1 MDVTVLER
9 IKNEY
14 DDFSKSHKKVAD
26 FILSNYEKA
35 TTYTAAKF
43 GAETGI
49 SESTVVRF
57 ATYLGYEGF
66 PEFQADLRECI
77 KGKLT
82 SMQRIKIS
90 QNDDNQ
96 KNILDKILNS
106 DIQSIK
112 ATRDIVSIEDFE
124 TSCNAINNAEKIYIL
139 GVRSSA
145 PLANFMYHYF
155 HLVYDNVV
163 LIDSSSSSSMFEEL
177 YRIDSKSVLIAV
189 SFPRYSRQVVKA
201 LQFVHDKGGIIIG
214 ITDSNK
220 SPIADLSDYVL
231 YAKSS
236 MASFMDSLVAPMSL
250 INALI
255 VASAHAKKNE
265 VISRFE
271 ELERAWDKYDV
282 YF

>member
-14 DDFSKSHKKVAD
+14 NDFSKSHKRIAD
-26 FILSNYEKA
+26 FILTNYEKA
-35 TTYTAAKF
+35 STYTAAKF
-43 GAETGI
+43 GTEIGI

-66 PEFQADLRECI
+66 PEFQVDLRECI

-82 SMQRIKIS
+82 TMQRIEIS
-90 QNDDNQ
+90 QNGDNKQ
-96 KNILDKILNS
+96 NILEKTLNS
-106 DIQSIK
+106 DISSIK
-112 ATRDIVSIEDFE
+112 ATLSNVSIEDFE
-124 TSCNAINNAEKIYIL
+124 GACNAINNAEKIYIL

-145 PLANFMYHYF
+145 PLASFMYHYF

-163 LIDSSSSSSMFEEL
+163 MIDSSSSSSMFEEL
-177 YRIDSKSVLIAV
+177 YRIDNKSVLIAV

-201 LQFVHDKGGIIIG
+201 LQFVHDKGGKIIG

-220 SPIADLSDYVL
+220 SPITGLSDFVL
-231 YAKSS
+231 FAKSN

-255 VASAHAKKNE
+255 VASAHEKKSE

-271 ELERAWDKYDV
+271 ELENAWQQYDV